1 MKKSVLTALLLPAV
15 ILLGLACWL
24 FLESEQEQSVSDEQ
38 AKMRPAL
45 PVISEQPGEGMP
57 LMDFGGM
64 QASNPDIIGWIAID
78 GIGVDYPLLQGAD
91 NSYYLNHTARK
102 KANKLGALFMD
113 YRVNRDFSDFYSVV
127 YGHNMK
133 SGRMFGRLVRIKE
146 QETFG
151 SVAEGMLYTPEK
163 TYRLEIFAV
172 VVTDVKSDFYRYVF
186 PDIASRGDHLQMIR
200 ENAMQ
205 YQEIGVTENDRLIAL
220 STCSYEY
227 KDARTIVIARLAE

>member
-1 MKKSVLTALLLPAV
+1 
-15 ILLGLACWL
+15 
-24 FLESEQEQSVSDEQ
+24 
-38 AKMRPAL
+38 MRPAL

-133 SGRMFGRLVRIKE
+133 SGRMFGRLACMKE
-146 QETFG
+146 QETFDR
-151 SVAEGMLYTPEK
+151 VAEGMLYTPEK
-163 TYRLEIFAV
+163 TYHLEIFAV